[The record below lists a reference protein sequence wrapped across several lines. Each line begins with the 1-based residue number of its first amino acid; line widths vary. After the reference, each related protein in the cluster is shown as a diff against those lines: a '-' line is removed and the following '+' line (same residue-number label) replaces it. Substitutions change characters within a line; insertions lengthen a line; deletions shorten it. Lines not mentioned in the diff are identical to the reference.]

1 MISLTVLKLETIH
14 YISFSTE
21 LKSHCKKGNLL
32 TNLTNLALT
41 QVAWVRFPVTE
52 FFFNILSIIEITDY
66 HFSDD
71 QLEAEIGQ
79 ALAARHQEPSGELD

>member
-1 MISLTVLKLETIH
+1 MVRISG
-14 YISFSTE
+14 
-21 LKSHCKKGNLL
+21 SHPGGLGSIPGNG
-32 TNLTNLALT
+32 
-41 QVAWVRFPVTE
+41 
-52 FFFNILSIIEITDY
+52 ILFQYLFIIEITDY